1 MRNLLPIISVVALAL
16 FTQGCSSKNGGPS
29 QGKDSQAY
37 KKVVYEQTQA
47 QHVAKE
53 ELDFSIEYSPERT
66 IFFEPVIIKE
76 DGSIYSKRTIT
87 LLPKHP
93 VWTKKDLSISTS
105 KTLSDY
111 YNKKMKE
118 TKWNV

>member
-1 MRNLLPIISVVALAL
+1 MKTLIPLLSIVTITLL
-16 FTQGCSSKNGGPS
+16 MQGCSSKNNNV
-29 QGKDSQAY
+29 KDSATY
-37 KKVVYEQTQA
+37 KKVVYEKTKTE
-47 QHVAKE
+47 HIPKE

-66 IFFEPVIIKE
+66 IFFEAAIIKE
-76 DGSIYSKRTIT
+76 DGSIISDRTIT

-111 YNKKMKE
+111 YNEKIKE
-118 TKWNV
+118 SK